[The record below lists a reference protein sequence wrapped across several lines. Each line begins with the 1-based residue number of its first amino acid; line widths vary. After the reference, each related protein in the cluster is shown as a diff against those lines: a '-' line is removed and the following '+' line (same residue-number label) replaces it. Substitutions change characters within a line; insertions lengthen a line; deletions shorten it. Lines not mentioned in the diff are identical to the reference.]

1 MKAHF
6 LYICLFVVSI
16 TSAQDRTEVI
26 EENFNKI
33 KIANKVDVELIPYA
47 SENKIQISGYDADE
61 VIIKVSQGELKVK
74 LPIDEVFS
82 DSKTEIKLYAKNFT
96 SLNLNNGADVEI
108 TSQIKQKEI
117 SLEVSEGSFLSAD
130 LDVDT
135 ARLRAVTGAEMHV
148 YGKSK
153 NQYVTV
159 KTGGVF
165 IGKSFKSE
173 KTDVKISYGG
183 SAEVNASQTCKA
195 KTTAGGTIEIYGNPR
210 KVDQKTKLGGT
221 IDLMSK

>member
-6 LYICLFVVSI
+6 LYICLFVVSMA
-16 TSAQDRTEVI
+16 SAQDRTEVI

-82 DSKTEIKLYAKNFT
+82 DSRTEIKLYAKNFT

-183 SAEVNASQTCKA
+183 SAEVYASQTCKA

>member
-1 MKAHF
+1 MA
-6 LYICLFVVSI
+6 SI
-16 TSAQDRTEVI
+16 VSAQDRTEII

-47 SENKIQISGYDADE
+47 SENKIEISGYDADK

-82 DSKTEIKLYAKNFT
+82 DSETEIKLYTKNFT

-117 SLEVSEGSFLSAD
+117 SLEASEGSFLSAD
-130 LDVDT
+130 LDVET
-135 ARLRAVTGAEMHV
+135 ARLKAVTGSEVHI
-148 YGKSK
+148 YGKSE

-159 KTGGVF
+159 RTGGIY
-165 IGKSFKSE
+165 IGKSFKTE

-183 SAEVNASQTCKA
+183 SAEVYASQSCRA
-195 KTTAGGTIEIYGNPR
+195 KTTAGGEIEIYGNPK
-210 KVDQKTKLGGT
+210 KVDQKTKLGGS
-221 IDLMSK
+221 IDIMSK